1 MKKIVLA
8 TSLMLGAA
16 LLTTPSMAVP
26 ASGPT
31 AIPWSGSVQ
40 PVQYFYGGR
49 NYCWYNN
56 GWRGPGFYWCGY
68 ASRRG
73 MGWGGGAGW
82 RGWDH
87 RGGQHFRGPP
97 PHHGHGMY
105 RGDRNPNWHGG
116 GPRGRF

>member
-1 MKKIVLA
+1 MKKTVLA
-8 TSLMLGAA
+8 TSLVLGAA
-16 LLTTPSMAVP
+16 LLTTPSMAAP
-26 ASGPT
+26 AGGPA

-40 PVQYFYGGR
+40 PVQYFYGGQ

-56 GWRGPGFYWCGY
+56 AWRGPGFYWCGY
-68 ASRRG
+68 AWRRG

-97 PHHGHGMY
+97 RHYDHGMNRGY
-105 RGDRNPNWHGG
+105 RDPNWHGG
-116 GPRGRF
+116 GSGRRF